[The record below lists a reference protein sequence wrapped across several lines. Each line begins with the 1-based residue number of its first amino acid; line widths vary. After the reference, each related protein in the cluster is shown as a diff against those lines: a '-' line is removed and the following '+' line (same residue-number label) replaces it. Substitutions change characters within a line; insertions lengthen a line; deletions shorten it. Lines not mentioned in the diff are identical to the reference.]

1 MASWLS
7 LPPFLSAALSLK
19 IVVSEVEI
27 LLPFLS
33 FPFFVFCTRLAVLFE

>member
-7 LPPFLSAALSLK
+7 LPPFLSAAPSLK

-27 LLPFLS
+27 LLPFPS
-33 FPFFVFCTRLAVLFE
+33 FSFLCFLHSAGCFV